1 MEREQMRTKQDAASA
16 FKPPRHGPL
25 TPNNQ
30 KKEIGFN
37 QRNMP
42 PFTSNQGQFSMNEQQ
57 PKVAERKWNPSFQ
70 QQTPQ
75 NRNEESNEREVKMM
89 LVKLLK

>member
-1 MEREQMRTKQDAASA
+1 MEREQMRTKQDSASV

-30 KKEIGFN
+30 KKEIALN
-37 QRNMP
+37 QSSFP
-42 PFTSNQGQFSMNEQQ
+42 SNQGQFPMNEQP
-57 PKVAERKWNPSFQ
+57 PKVPERKWNPSFQ
-70 QQTPQ
+70 QQAPQ